1 MSLWSSTDRRRQRG
15 DILLEALIGILLMAI
30 IGLGLVYVTSRVAV
44 SQKDMNLQSLA
55 IAQLRDLLQRNGA
68 GTDLCGGSHQISLPS
83 IGTLNV
89 TVTGCGTTA
98 NATVGGQALSG
109 IASPLTLSVSNSAL
123 GGEVSLGA
131 TL

>member
-1 MSLWSSTDRRRQRG
+1 MPIWSSTERCRQRG

-68 GTDLCGGSHQISLPS
+68 GINLCSGSPQISLPS
-83 IGTLNV
+83 IGTLSV
-89 TVTGCGTTA
+89 TVAGCSTTA
-98 NATVGGQALSG
+98 SATVGGQAVTG
-109 IASPLTLSVSNSAL
+109 IASPLTLSVSNAAL
-123 GGEVSLGA
+123 GGEVSVGA

>member
-1 MSLWSSTDRRRQRG
+1 MPIWSSTERRRQRG

-68 GTDLCGGSHQISLPS
+68 DTNLCSGSPQISLPS

-89 TVTGCGTTA
+89 TVAGCSTTA
-98 NATVGGQALSG
+98 SATVGGQAVVG
-109 IASPLTLSVSNSAL
+109 IASPLTLSVSNAAL
-123 GGEVSLGA
+123 GGEVSVGA